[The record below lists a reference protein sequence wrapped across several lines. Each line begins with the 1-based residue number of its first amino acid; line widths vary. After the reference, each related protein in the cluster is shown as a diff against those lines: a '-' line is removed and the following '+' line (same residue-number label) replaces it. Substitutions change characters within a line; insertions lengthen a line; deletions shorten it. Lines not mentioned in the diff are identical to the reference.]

1 MLAAVFLS
9 LPAVLSS
16 LSATLIP
23 SPEGPTAP
31 ARARKILVDGVSY
44 AGGMTSD
51 SDDALSWEGD
61 DDTASHRTG
70 RPRRRENAAPPVEPP
85 LHDATTTESAAVAPT
100 TRPPASPPP
109 TEAAP
114 PSAPAA
120 SVAADDDEAPAGL
133 SNAMLLLVGVVGG
146 VYLLY
151 SVGWVVGG
159 LRLQPLASFLVADA
173 MFLPWFV
180 LAIAAPALWFLATWV
195 LTRGRAAWVRVA
207 LLLAGVVLLVPWPF
221 VTVGVVGS

>member
-1 MLAAVFLS
+1 
-9 LPAVLSS
+9 
-16 LSATLIP
+16 
-23 SPEGPTAP
+23 
-31 ARARKILVDGVSY
+31 
-44 AGGMTSD
+44 MTSD

-61 DDTASHRTG
+61 DHATPRRPG
-70 RPRRRENAAPPVEPP
+70 RPRQRETAASPVDPAP
-85 LHDATTTESAAVAPT
+85 VGASSLDDAEIDDPTADASTVPAPSGDRAVMSESAGTAGRAATPSAVAV
-100 TRPPASPPP
+100 
-109 TEAAP
+109 E
-114 PSAPAA
+114 
-120 SVAADDDEAPAGL
+120 DDDAPAGL

-146 VYLLY
+146 IYLLY
-151 SVGWVVGG
+151 SIGWIVGG

-195 LTRGRAAWVRVA
+195 LTRGRAAWVRVV